1 MIVNRRNSRM
11 NQLVGR
17 VYCEGDG
24 TGAGAGSG
32 AGTGAGAGAGN
43 PTPSGDGSGTPKLFT
58 QDELNKFLAE
68 DRRKHQEKLD
78 ALKKE
83 ADKLQ
88 GTKAEKEALQQ
99 KISEME
105 KQFLTKEQLAA
116 QEQEKAKREYETQ
129 LSTAAAERDQWK
141 NIFVDNLAETAIAK
155 AAAENKAY
163 NPTQLSL
170 LLKNQVKVKQKTDS
184 DGKPTMEFDVILPV
198 SSTDKDGKP
207 VTLELSVAEGVKKM
221 REQKDFAN
229 LFLVEGTP
237 GTGATTINNSPV
249 PVTGGPPSDP
259 AAYRAWRATQKAN
272 R

>member
-1 MIVNRRNSRM
+1 MIVNSRM
-11 NQLVGR
+11 NKLIGR
-17 VYCEGDG
+17 IYCEGDG
-24 TGAGAGSG
+24 AAAPVVTPPA
-32 AGTGAGAGAGN
+32 
-43 PTPSGDGSGTPKLFT
+43 PSGDGSGTPKLFT

-78 ALKKE
+78 AVKKDAE
-83 ADKLQ
+83 KLQ

-99 KISEME
+99 KISDME
-105 KQFLTKEQLAA
+105 KQFLTKEQLAQ
-116 QEQEKAKREYETQ
+116 QEQEKARKKYESE
-129 LSTAAAERDQWK
+129 LENAATERDQWK
-141 NIFVDNLAETAIAK
+141 NVYVNTLAENAIAR

-163 NPTQLSL
+163 NPAQLSL
-170 LLKNQVKVKQKTDS
+170 LLKNQVKVKQKTD
-184 DGKPTMEFDVILPV
+184 DNGTPVMEFDVFLPV
-198 SSTDKDGKP
+198 PTTDKDGKP
-207 VTLELSVAEGVKKM
+207 VTLELSVGEGVKKM

-259 AAYRAWRATQKAN
+259 AAYRAWRANNKTSG